1 MSKIVETER
10 WRAELLL
17 AEDFRNKE
25 FGEYTEKSIT
35 RTGENIDYYEQGFST
50 GYADVDEDTS
60 TTLNLFHALVKN
72 VVPALYFK
80 NPRIM
85 AFPRRKVDQDASV
98 FAAEIL
104 NNIYKTIDVDKHN
117 RKIIFDAYLLGQGIY
132 KVGYAT
138 KFGVDI
144 PDEETKKKST
154 KDRVL
159 ESIGL
164 KKPKDVVPVRPE
176 VNKEII
182 AESPYVQWISP
193 FNFLVDPRASCLED
207 ASWVAHVVEK
217 TVDKIK
223 KNPKFKNTK
232 DLIGVPPENRT
243 DVHLQIP
250 PNHIEAFRVA
260 KLYEIHYREDDGYY
274 LLYIVKDGTEFK
286 ELYHEKSVYKMDDWQ
301 FGVLSFGGHTHKLYT
316 RSDMTKIK
324 SLQDRIT
331 STFDNILAQV
341 DAFVPK
347 IGVDQTKLSTQS
359 KVTLEDGDV
368 GAIVYTDGDP
378 ATTFQE
384 IALTQLKSD
393 LAAFIE
399 RTIDMI
405 TIQTGITKAQ
415 LIGVATGETA
425 TAETIA
431 QGGQTLR
438 LQDMSTE
445 IQKFVNKQAEKL
457 WKIIRQFVD
466 LPTLELITGQSGT
479 DPNTGMPIYTWLPE
493 ISPDIDQ
500 RLQTGMFRFDMEVGS
515 TRQANTELII
525 KRIQDLLTVLGRT
538 DIIALM
544 QQQGKKVDLA
554 ELLRVLLLQMP
565 EVVKDI
571 GRIIQDVNVNS
582 QGTLPP
588 ELAQQILGGGGK
600 GGFTPG
606 SQQNQMQSMMGAP
619 SNQAS
624 LQREAA
630 QT

>member
-1 MSKIVETER
+1 
-10 WRAELLL
+10 
-17 AEDFRNKE
+17 
-25 FGEYTEKSIT
+25 
-35 RTGENIDYYEQGFST
+35 
-50 GYADVDEDTS
+50 
-60 TTLNLFHALVKN
+60 
-72 VVPALYFK
+72 
-80 NPRIM
+80 
-85 AFPRRKVDQDASV
+85 
-98 FAAEIL
+98 
-104 NNIYKTIDVDKHN
+104 
-117 RKIIFDAYLLGQGIY
+117 
-132 KVGYAT
+132 
-138 KFGVDI
+138 
-144 PDEETKKKST
+144 
-154 KDRVL
+154 
-159 ESIGL
+159 
-164 KKPKDVVPVRPE
+164 
-176 VNKEII
+176 
-182 AESPYVQWISP
+182 
-193 FNFLVDPRASCLED
+193 
-207 ASWVAHVVEK
+207 
-217 TVDKIK
+217 
-223 KNPKFKNTK
+223 
-232 DLIGVPPENRT
+232 
-243 DVHLQIP
+243 
-250 PNHIEAFRVA
+250 
-260 KLYEIHYREDDGYY
+260 
-274 LLYIVKDGTEFK
+274 
-286 ELYHEKSVYKMDDWQ
+286 
-301 FGVLSFGGHTHKLYT
+301 
-316 RSDMTKIK
+316 
-324 SLQDRIT
+324 
-331 STFDNILAQV
+331 
-341 DAFVPK
+341 
-347 IGVDQTKLSTQS
+347 
-359 KVTLEDGDV
+359 
-368 GAIVYTDGDP
+368 
-378 ATTFQE
+378 
-384 IALTQLKSD
+384 
-393 LAAFIE
+393 
-399 RTIDMI
+399 MI